1 MDDLFGGDY
10 GKAVEAHKNIQ
21 GLQTQTAQKLTES
34 VATIAD
40 LQSQVTKLS
49 ATPTPTPPPTTNG
62 GGSGGSLFEW
72 NQQSVWN
79 ESGGFS
85 DGAATKLS
93 EAGVPKEFLAQAE
106 ALMSEGR
113 QYRQDK
119 YDTNIS
125 TVLGSTDNF
134 ATLNEWTVANKT
146 PAEIQGLQSML
157 DNSSTAGYA
166 LQGLKAEF
174 EASGGTFGTEAPK
187 TVSTEPSRIPPTT
200 GGGHTGMTPLRPN
213 TSIADAQEVAA
224 AYASRDTEAIKN
236 VDQRVA
242 LGVNQP

>member
-21 GLQTQTAQKLTES
+21 GLQTQTAQKLTDRD
-34 VATIAD
+34 ATIAD

-49 ATPTPTPPPTTNG
+49 ATPTPTPSQTTNDS
-62 GGSGGSLFEW
+62 GSGGSLFEW
-72 NQQSVWN
+72 NQKNVWN
-79 ESGGFS
+79 DTGGFS
-85 DGAATKLS
+85 DDVVKHLT
-93 EAGVPKEFLAQAE
+93 EAKVPKDILDVAQTLIA
-106 ALMSEGR
+106 EGR
-113 QYRQDK
+113 QYRQDR

-134 ATLNEWTVANKT
+134 AALNEWTVANKT
-146 PAEIQGLQSML
+146 PAEIKGLQAML
-157 DNSSTAGYA
+157 DNSSTAAYA

-187 TVSTEPSRIPPTT
+187 TASLEPSRIPPTT
-200 GGGHTGMTPLRPN
+200 GGGHTGITPLRPN

-224 AYASRDTEAIKN
+224 AYQSRDMDAIKN

-242 LGVNQP
+242 LGVDNP